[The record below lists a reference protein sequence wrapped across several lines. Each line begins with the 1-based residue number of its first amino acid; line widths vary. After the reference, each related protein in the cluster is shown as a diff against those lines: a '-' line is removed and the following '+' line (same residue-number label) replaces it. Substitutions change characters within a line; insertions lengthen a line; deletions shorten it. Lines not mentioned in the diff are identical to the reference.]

1 VAALNFDRKKGRIMG
16 NRKREYVL
24 GLDYGTL
31 SVRAVLIDASTG
43 AQAATSVANYRDGVI
58 DQSLPGDSKRLPPE
72 TALQNPQDYLDSLRK
87 VVPQVLKRA
96 GVSGDAVQGI
106 GVDFTSCTM
115 LPTRRDGTPLCQLKA
130 HAKNP
135 HAWVKLWKHH
145 SAQAEADAI
154 NAAARTLNP
163 TIVRTYGGSYSSEW
177 FFSKVLETARK
188 APRVYDAAERF
199 IEAGDWLVWQLTGC
213 ESRNVSAA
221 GFKAMR
227 VIPDGK
233 GGWEYPSIEF
243 FERLHPK
250 LRDVAAKVDGPIV
263 QLGACAGGLADSM
276 ARKLGLRPGIAVA
289 AANIDA
295 HAGVPACGVT
305 GSGELVMIMGTSTCH
320 LLIADEPCEAEG
332 ICGVV
337 QDGIVPGKWGYEAGQ
352 PGVGDLFAWFV
363 DKCLQGKTSHE
374 TLEKSA
380 AGLAPG
386 ANGLIALDWWNGNRS
401 VLSNSK
407 LSGLLVGLTLSTTP
421 AEIYRALLE
430 ATAFGTRKI
439 IEAFEKAG
447 IPIERLVACGGLAQ
461 KSPLL
466 LQIYADVTGRPLRVP
481 PVEQA
486 SALGAAMHGAVAAG
500 IHPNIAT
507 AARKMSP
514 GKGRTFRPVARN
526 QKVYQELYEQ
536 YSRLHDTFGRGE
548 MDTMVSLKELRN
560 KTLGFA

>member
-1 VAALNFDRKKGRIMG
+1 MA
-16 NRKREYVL
+16 KREKEYVL

-31 SVRAVLIDASTG
+31 SVRAVLIDARTG
-43 AQAATSVANYRDGVI
+43 MQAAASVATYRSGVI

-87 VVPQVLKRA
+87 VVPEVLKRA
-96 GVSGDAVQGI
+96 GVTGNAVRGI

-115 LPTRRDGTPLCQLKA
+115 LPTKRDGTPLCQLNA

-154 NAAARTLNP
+154 NGAARRLNP
-163 TIVRTYGGSYSSEW
+163 TIVRSYGGSYSSEW
-177 FFSKVLETARK
+177 FFSKVLETVRK

-233 GGWEYPSIEF
+233 GGWEYPSVEF
-243 FERLHPK
+243 FESLHPK
-250 LRDVAAKVDGPIV
+250 LRDVGTKVDGPIA
-263 QLGACAGGLADSM
+263 QLGGSAGCLTDGM
-276 ARKLGLRPGIAVA
+276 AKRLGLRVGTPVA

-305 GSGELVMIMGTSTCH
+305 GPGELVMIMGTSTCH
-320 LLIADEPCEAEG
+320 LLIADEPFEAEG

-352 PGVGDLFAWFV
+352 PGVGDLFGWFV
-363 DKCLQGKTSHE
+363 DKCLGGKTSHE
-374 TLEKSA
+374 TLEKA
-380 AGLAPG
+380 AAELAPG

-407 LSGLLVGLTLSTTP
+407 LSGLIVGLTLSTTP
-421 AEIYRALLE
+421 PEVYRALLE
-430 ATAFGTRKI
+430 ATGFGTRKI

-447 IPIERLVACGGLAQ
+447 IPVDRLVACGGLAQ

-481 PVEQA
+481 PVDQA

-500 IHPNIAT
+500 IYPDIAR

-514 GKGRTFRPVARN
+514 GKGRIFRPIARN
-526 QKVYQELYEQ
+526 QKVYQELYEE
-536 YSRLHDTFGRGE
+536 YSRLHDLFGRGGVN
-548 MDTMVSLKELRN
+548 TMAELKEIRN
-560 KTLGFA
+560 TTLGFV